1 MALFKRNILTTIF
14 ILPYFYWWYYLID
27 WFTLDHA
34 KYPNS
39 CGAAN
44 GALIV
49 FHLLIVSIYAIAM
62 LINVIL
68 RQGQSRLD
76 YVKFFLA
83 IILPVV
89 FLYLY
94 LIFNTSNPS
103 EVNNLE
109 FK

>member
-1 MALFKRNILTTIF
+1 MTFFKRNILTTIF

-27 WFTLDHA
+27 WFTSGHA

-44 GALIV
+44 VGLIV
-49 FHLLIVSIYAIAM
+49 LHLLVISIYSIVM

-68 RQGQSRLD
+68 RKGESRLD
-76 YVKFFLA
+76 YVKLLLIIIIP
-83 IILPVV
+83 IILLY
-89 FLYLY
+89 FLLD
-94 LIFNTSNPS
+94 NSTPP
-103 EVNNLE
+103 ETNNLE

>member
-1 MALFKRNILTTIF
+1 MTLFKRNIFTTIL

-27 WFTLDHA
+27 WFALGHA

-44 GALIV
+44 VGLIV
-49 FHLLIVSIYAIAM
+49 LHILVMSIYSIVL

-68 RQGQSRLD
+68 GRGESRLD
-76 YVKFFLA
+76 YVKFLL
-83 IILPVV
+83 IIIIPV
-89 FLYLY
+89 FLLY
-94 LIFNTSNPS
+94 FLFDSSTPP
-103 EVNNLE
+103 ETNNLE